1 MANASNDASVLKHIE
16 DLVDCNGQIASERS
30 DLAPLYW
37 QLRRRAQGAEA
48 KQGHLPLR
56 ASAAP
61 RSARSAS
68 ETLPI
73 WLLQSTSGG
82 RTSSDERDLR

>member
-1 MANASNDASVLKHIE
+1 MVDDNRKYRS
-16 DLVDCNGQIASERS
+16 LVDCNGQIASERS

-56 ASAAP
+56 ASATP

-68 ETLPI
+68 QTLPI
-73 WLLQSTSGG
+73 WLLQSTSS
-82 RTSSDERDLR
+82 RLPQT